1 MKPAAASSTTGTSS
15 AAMPPFVSND
25 NHAHSDAATVDKSD
39 SIGDLLSLLFAENF
53 QESAPATT
61 ADQTTPISADA
72 LLAGDYG
79 IVDSLTLSDCKLVS
93 RILDEEEDESE
104 CEMEFTST
112 LQDGASKQRHH
123 RRSGREVD
131 ITYNVKTKTG

>member
-25 NHAHSDAATVDKSD
+25 NHAHSDAATVNKSD
-39 SIGDLLSLLFAENF
+39 PIGDLLSLLFAENF

-72 LLAGDYG
+72 LLAGDFG

-93 RILDEEEDESE
+93 RILDKEEDESE

-131 ITYNVKTKTG
+131 ITYNVKTKTR